1 MSVSQMNRAACARFG
16 ILPRTVQILAAWAF
30 VAGLALVAQDS
41 GSQTPAEDGLRKAE
55 KLFREEHWAEARAA
69 YDEARDLE
77 TDWRS
82 PRVRLAVEGAVAC
95 SLKLKLWDD
104 AIGRAQEFIA
114 KTKGSLAE
122 AVGERFL
129 AGLYMTV
136 PHYGTKRGAT
146 YLRGEHTQGVY
157 VSSWRKDRREAIGHY
172 ERARELLIVLAEKI
186 GPADT
191 PDAAKQ
197 RTLIEAER
205 IGVNFDLVTS
215 LAQRDAH
222 RYGPWGWCGWWWD
235 SVLEPEEDSEAV
247 EEADYEEPRWWHYGG
262 DQEPPT
268 GIPLDADGKPQFVQT
283 PKAYASGLGEG
294 PKIRFLLDEVQRLDT
309 SETKDD
315 AARALLRWAMIARLL
330 YGPETANQWNA
341 QRVRYDRF
349 GQPLPSQPDRD
360 QPQSKIWELEDD
372 EALTIVGGRLRV
384 ITLPASESPVSLL
397 RALEKKYPDS
407 SVRPEAHYARALYFQ
422 TRQQFPQALDEYA
435 ALIETHPKHRRAAD
449 AQRQVNTIKQ
459 PDAILGSSGV
469 HLPGGKPMLSFTHR
483 NTDKIEFTACAV
495 DLVKYVQDR
504 LEDKSEQY
512 WNYRNISW
520 DFFQKERWKAY
531 TGKQVAAWTQTVE
544 LLEGHRTAEGSTPA
558 PLSEPGAYL
567 VEARAGERDDISRV
581 LVLVTD
587 IAIVQKNAV
596 NKGLIYVA
604 DARTGQPLA
613 DKAVRIYEHW
623 TEWKDSKSTLHWTS
637 SVQTTNQDGVIE
649 YTRKET
655 QRSPQ
660 VDAVVAGEGGRM
672 AFSFFQSWSEH
683 DPGYYWEEGPRY
695 YVVTDRPVY
704 RPGQAVKFRVWQRQ
718 LRQRAYQPPQ
728 ADQSMHIEI
737 YDARN
742 NKVQELQ
749 LKTDEYGC
757 AGGEYTLDDEPPLGV
772 WHLRVDHYDP
782 DARRH
787 AGGLFRVEEYKKPEF
802 EVTVKPAETQA
813 RLGEKIKATVSARYY
828 FGAPVA
834 RGQVTYKV
842 FREEYQHVYWGPGE
856 YDWLYGQGYGR
867 YYYAYPWLP
876 WWGRW
881 GCFICCDGWWPGYPW
896 AWIGQPAWYFPW
908 GYYGDTEGQWRH
920 QLEGGRRNA
929 LRELVAQGNAE
940 LKPDGTY
947 ELEIDTARALQEQA
961 DRDHRYTVEVEVRD
975 ESRRTIEG
983 QGSVIVTRQEF
994 FAFVET
1000 DGGWYR
1006 PQNEAHVNVRTLTA
1020 DNVPVAARGE
1030 VIVYRIRYGGAD
1042 NRDVREEV
1050 VKRWKA
1056 ETDADG
1062 RLELRYPI
1070 PGEGQFRIAFKTQ
1083 DSWGEEVLGNAVFW
1097 ATGPKFDGRVYRFN
1111 DLEIIADKRTYQVGE
1126 TAHLLINVAQ
1136 SNSRILFSDH
1146 VSRGTLLDYRFID
1159 VPARSTVIDLPI
1171 EARHVPNF
1179 YVEAT
1184 LVRNGRVHT
1193 EAQELF
1199 VPPVQGLLTVE
1210 VETDK
1215 AEYKPGEKGTV
1226 RVRATDATGEPVA
1239 GQVAL
1244 TAYDESVTYIQ
1255 DEFGP
1260 SPRVFF
1266 WGQKRHHAP
1275 YVHSSVENQFSP
1287 MGAFTRPEQSVYSGG
1302 MPEGWQGWWSLD
1314 AEGLSLSGGFGGG
1327 GMGGAGL
1334 DSFGMRGDHLER
1346 AAGMASSSVSGPM
1359 AANEP
1364 AAKPMSG
1371 LMENVDLSAPMDAAK
1386 SPEERAKSQREPGVT
1401 GDLVEPEVR
1410 TNFADTAL
1418 WLPSLELG
1426 PDGTAETEI
1435 TFPQSLT
1442 TWRLRGYA
1450 LTKTTQ
1456 VGDAT
1461 AKATTTKDLIVRLQV
1476 PRFFVERD
1484 EVVLSANVHNYLRTE
1499 KKVRAELILPG
1510 NLFEPMDTAPAS
1522 RNPHPASRDAHP
1534 ASRNSQP
1541 DDLHLVATAT
1551 VAAEGE
1557 HRFDWPVRVRQAGLA
1572 RITVKALTD
1581 EDSDG
1586 MRLAFPVLVHG
1597 INKTIA
1603 QSGSYRVAQTGQ
1615 RTMELDLPQEIDP
1628 EQTKLEVTLAPSL
1641 AGVMIDAL
1649 PYLAG
1654 YPYGCVEQTLSRF
1667 YPTVLVAGTLKKMG
1681 LDLETIGN
1689 QRRQMHV
1696 GDLQN
1701 RFGRGSD
1708 SPVFDSAEMDQMVR
1722 AGLNRIYGFQQND
1735 GGWGW
1740 WRNDESSPYQTAY
1753 VLQGLHAARQAQVN
1767 VDGGVY
1773 ERGLNFLQNAI
1784 SKELAKPKDEQRI
1797 GHIQTQAYL
1806 AYVLSLEHRLNQDE
1820 RKTWLNELYA
1830 SRGELNNYGRALLA
1844 LAMHN
1849 EQRTDEAQTLLRNV
1863 LQFVERDDGNETAW
1877 VRTPAQCWWFWWN
1890 NDIETN
1896 AWTLKAIVAIDPQND
1911 LAPRLVKWL
1920 LNNRRHGYYWRS
1932 TRDTALTIAAMVD
1945 YMQASGEAA
1954 PDYALTVSIDGRP
1967 MKEIRVTKENLFTFD
1982 NRLVLSGLHV
1992 QPGPHKVT
2000 LAKKGEG
2007 ALYYSCYLSY
2017 FTKEED
2023 VKGAGNEI
2031 FVKRDYF
2038 KLVPKNEQV
2047 QLADAG
2053 TAASPPGLRP
2063 QPLEKTG
2070 RTELRA
2076 GYTRVPLKTGD
2087 AVTSGDRI
2095 EVVLTITSK
2104 NVYDF
2109 LAFEDMK
2116 PAGCEPVELRSGG
2129 RWAGG
2134 LCPHVELRDEKVVF
2148 FIGLLEQ
2155 GTHVLRYQLRAETP
2169 GKFHA
2174 LPTTGF
2180 AMYAPEVRAISDE
2193 MRLEI
2198 ADRQ

>member
-1 MSVSQMNRAACARFG
+1 MSELQAKGTACANRSIF
-16 ILPRTVQILAAWAF
+16 PRAIQVLVAWGL
-30 VAGLALVAQDS
+30 VAGLARAAEES
-41 GSQTPAEDGLRKAE
+41 MPETPAEKTLRNAE
-55 KLFREEHWAEARAA
+55 KLFQEENWAEARAA
-69 YDEARDLE
+69 YDQARDLQTE
-77 TDWRS
+77 WRS
-82 PRVRLAVEGAVAC
+82 PQVRLAVEGAVAC

-104 AIGRAQEFIA
+104 AISRAKEFIL
-114 KTKGSLAE
+114 KTKGSFAE

-129 AGLYMTV
+129 AGLYMTI
-136 PHYGTKRGAT
+136 PHHGTKRGT
-146 YLRGEHTQGVY
+146 VYLRGEHTQGVY
-157 VSSWRKDRREAIGHY
+157 VSSWRKDRREAIRHY
-172 ERARELLIVLAEKI
+172 ERARELLVGLAEMA
-186 GPADT
+186 GQADT

-222 RYGPWGWCGWWWD
+222 RYGRYGWCRWWWD
-235 SVLEPEEDSEAV
+235 SAFEPEEDSEAV
-247 EEADYEEPRWWHYGG
+247 DEADYEEPRYWHYGG
-262 DQEPPT
+262 EQEPPT
-268 GIPLDADGKPQFVQT
+268 GIPFGPDGKPQFVET
-283 PKAYASGLGEG
+283 PNAYESGLGEG
-294 PKIRFLLDEVQRLDT
+294 PKIRYLLDEVQRLDT

-315 AARALLRWAMIARLL
+315 AARALLRWAMIARSL
-330 YGPETANQWNA
+330 YGPETANQWSG

-349 GQPLPSQPDRD
+349 GRALPSQPDRD
-360 QPQSKIWELEDD
+360 RPKKKMWELEDD
-372 EALTIVGGRLRV
+372 EALTIVGGQLRV

-397 RALEKKYPDS
+397 RLLEKKYPKS
-407 SVRPEAHYARALYFQ
+407 GVRPEAHYARALYFQ
-422 TRQQFPQALDEYA
+422 TRQQFPRALDEYA
-435 ALIETHPKHRRAAD
+435 ALIETHPQHKRATD
-449 AQRQVNTIKQ
+449 AKGQVDQIKQ
-459 PDAILGSSGV
+459 ADVILGSSGV
-469 HLPGGKPMLSFTHR
+469 HLPGGKPKLSFTHR
-483 NTDKIEFTACAV
+483 NTEKVELKAYAV

-504 LEDKSEQY
+504 MEDKSERH
-512 WNYRNISW
+512 WNYRNITW
-520 DFFQKERWKAY
+520 DFFQKERWKPY
-531 TGKQVAAWTQTVE
+531 TGKQVAAWTQTVDQ
-544 LLEGHRTAEGSTPA
+544 LDGHRTAEGSTRA

-567 VEARAGERDDISRV
+567 IEARLAGRDDISRV

-596 NKGLIYVA
+596 KKGLIYVA

-623 TEWKDSKSTLHWTS
+623 TVWKDRKNHLHWTS
-637 SVQTTNQDGVIE
+637 SVETTNQDGVIE
-649 YTRKET
+649 YTRKQT

-660 VDAVVAGEGGRM
+660 VDAVVVGEGGRM

-683 DPGYYWEEGPRY
+683 DPGYYWEQGPRY

-704 RPGQAVKFRVWQRQ
+704 RPGQTVKFRVWQRE
-718 LRQRAYQPPQ
+718 LRERAYQPPRV
-728 ADQSMHIEI
+728 DQSIRIEI

-742 NKVQELQ
+742 NEVQQLQ
-749 LKTDEYGC
+749 LTTDEYGC
-757 AGGEYTLDDEPPLGV
+757 ASGEYVLDDEPPLGV
-772 WHLRVDHYDP
+772 WHLRVNHYNP

-802 EVTVKPAETQA
+802 EVTVKPAKSQA
-813 RLGEKIKATVSARYY
+813 RLGEKIKARIAARYY

-834 RGQVTYKV
+834 RGKITYKV

-856 YDWLYGQGYGR
+856 YDWLYGKGYGR

-896 AWIGQPAWYFPW
+896 AWMGQPVHYFPW
-908 GYYGDTEGQWRH
+908 GYYGDTEGNWRH
-920 QLEGGRRNA
+920 RMEGGRRNA
-929 LRELVAQGNAE
+929 LRELVKQGTAE

-947 ELEIDTARALQEQA
+947 ELEIDTARAKQEQA

-1000 DGGWYR
+1000 DGGWYQ
-1006 PQNEAHVNVRTLTA
+1006 PKNEAHVNVRTLTA
-1020 DNVPVAARGE
+1020 DNVPVATKGE
-1030 VIVYRIRYGGAD
+1030 VIVYRVRYGGP
-1042 NRDVREEV
+1042 NNSQVREEV

-1056 ETDADG
+1056 ETDVEG
-1062 RLELRYPI
+1062 RLSLRYPI

-1097 ATGPKFDGRVYRFN
+1097 ATGPTFDGRVYRFN
-1111 DLEIIADKRTYQVGE
+1111 DLEIIADKRTYKVGE
-1126 TAHLLINVAQ
+1126 TAHLLVNVAQ
-1136 SNSRILFSDH
+1136 NNSRILFSDH
-1146 VSRGTLLDYRFID
+1146 VSRGSLLDYRFID
-1159 VPARSTVIDLPI
+1159 VPSRSTVIDVPI
-1171 EARHVPNF
+1171 EAKHVPNF
-1179 YVEAT
+1179 FVEAT
-1184 LVRNGRVHT
+1184 LVRNGRVHN

-1215 AEYKPGEKGTV
+1215 PEYRPGEKGTV
-1226 RVRATDATGEPVA
+1226 RVRATDITGEPVA
-1239 GQVAL
+1239 GQVTL

-1266 WGQKRHHAP
+1266 WGQKRHHTP
-1275 YVHSSVENQFSP
+1275 YVHSSVNNQFGA
-1287 MGAFTRPEQSVYSGG
+1287 MGSFIRPEHSVYYGG
-1302 MPEGWQGWWSLD
+1302 MPDGWQGWWGLD
-1314 AEGLSLSGGFGGG
+1314 AGGLSLSGGFGGG
-1327 GMGGAGL
+1327 GAKAQSGL
-1334 DSFGMRGDHLER
+1334 DSYGMRGDRLKR
-1346 AAGMASSSVSGPM
+1346 AAGQSSRSASGPM
-1359 AANEP
+1359 AGNEP
-1364 AAKPMSG
+1364 GSKPLAFEMSSA
-1371 LMENVDLSAPMDAAK
+1371 DLSAPMDAM
-1386 SPEERAKSQREPGVT
+1386 SREEDAESGAEAGVT
-1401 GDLVEPEVR
+1401 GDLVEPELR
-1410 TNFADTAL
+1410 TYFADTAL
-1418 WLPSLELG
+1418 WLPSVELG
-1426 PDGTAETEI
+1426 QDGTAETEI

-1442 TWRLRGYA
+1442 TWRVRGYA
-1450 LTKTTQ
+1450 LTNATQ

-1461 AKATTTKDLIVRLQV
+1461 AKATTTKDLIVRLQA

-1484 EVVLSANVHNYLRTE
+1484 EVVLSANVHNYLKTE
-1499 KKVRAELILPG
+1499 KSVRAELIVPG
-1510 NLFEPMDTAPAS
+1510 NLFDPMSNTHEAV
-1522 RNPHPASRDAHP
+1522 RK
-1534 ASRNSQP
+1534 
-1541 DDLHLVATAT
+1541 DDDGNLHLVATAK

-1557 HRFDWPVRVRQAGLA
+1557 HRFDWPVRVREAGLA

-1581 EDSDG
+1581 EESDG

-1615 RTMELDLPQEIDP
+1615 RTLELDLPEDIDA
-1628 EQTKLEVTLAPSL
+1628 EQTKLEVTLSPSL

-1649 PYLAG
+1649 PYLVG
-1654 YPYGCVEQTLSRF
+1654 YPYGCVEQTMSRF
-1667 YPTVLVAGTLKKMG
+1667 YPTVLVSGTLKKMG
-1681 LDLETIGN
+1681 LDLEAIGK
-1689 QRRQMHV
+1689 QRRQMHE
-1696 GDLQN
+1696 GDLKN
-1701 RFGRGSD
+1701 RLGRRRE
-1708 SPVFDSAEMDQMVR
+1708 SPVFDSAEMDRMVR

-1773 ERGLNFLQNAI
+1773 ERGMNFLQNAI
-1784 SKELAKPKDEQRI
+1784 SKELAKPKDQRRI

-1806 AYVLSLEHRLNQDE
+1806 AYILSLEQRLNQDE
-1820 RKTWLNELYA
+1820 QKAWIDELYA
-1830 SRGELNNYGRALLA
+1830 SRGKLNNYGRALLA

-1849 EQRTDEAQTLLRNV
+1849 EERTDEAKTLLRNV
-1863 LQFVERDDGNETAW
+1863 LQFVERDDDNETAW
-1877 VRTPAQCWWFWWN
+1877 VRTPAEYWWFWWN

-1896 AWTLKAIVAIDPQND
+1896 AWALKALVAIEPQND

-1920 LNNRRHGYYWRS
+1920 LNNRRNGHYWRS

-1954 PDYALTVSIDGRP
+1954 PDYALTVSVDGRP
-1967 MKEIRVTKENLFTFD
+1967 MKEIRLTKDNLFTFD

-1992 QPGPHKVT
+1992 KPGPHKVT
-2000 LAKKGEG
+2000 LTKKGEG

-2023 VKGAGNEI
+2023 IQGAGNEI
-2031 FVKRDYF
+2031 FVKREYF
-2038 KLVPKNEQV
+2038 KLVPKTEEV
-2047 QLADAG
+2047 RLPDAG
-2053 TAASPPGLRP
+2053 VAASRPGLRP
-2063 QPLEKTG
+2063 KPLDKTG
-2070 RTELRA
+2070 RKELRA
-2076 GYTRVPLKTGD
+2076 GYTRVPLATGD
-2087 AVTSGDRI
+2087 AVESGDKI

-2104 NVYDF
+2104 NVYDY

-2116 PAGCEPVELRSGG
+2116 PAGCEPMELRSGG

-2134 LCPHVELRDEKVVF
+2134 LCPHIELRDEKVVF

-2155 GTHVLRYQLRAETP
+2155 GTHVLRYKLRAETP

-2193 MRLEI
+2193 MRLGIVDSE
-2198 ADRQ
+2198 

>member
-1 MSVSQMNRAACARFG
+1 
-16 ILPRTVQILAAWAF
+16 
-30 VAGLALVAQDS
+30 
-41 GSQTPAEDGLRKAE
+41 
-55 KLFREEHWAEARAA
+55 
-69 YDEARDLE
+69 
-77 TDWRS
+77 
-82 PRVRLAVEGAVAC
+82 VAC

-104 AIGRAQEFIA
+104 TLARAQEFIA
-114 KTKGSLAE
+114 KTKDSFAE

-136 PHYGTKRGAT
+136 PHYGTKRGSS

-172 ERARELLIVLAEKI
+172 ERARELLIRLAKKLDQVE
-186 GPADT
+186 T
-191 PDAAKQ
+191 PDAPRQK
-197 RTLIEAER
+197 TLIEAEQ

-222 RYGPWGWCGWWWD
+222 RYGSWGWCHWWWD
-235 SVLEPEEDSEAV
+235 SAFEPEDDSEAV

-262 DQEPPT
+262 QQGPPT
-268 GIPLDADGKPQFVQT
+268 GIPLGLDGKPQFVET

-294 PKIRFLLDEVQRLDT
+294 PKIRYLLDEVQRLDT
-309 SETKDD
+309 SEAKDD
-315 AARALLRWAMIARLL
+315 AARALLRWAMIARSL
-330 YGPETANQWNA
+330 YGPETANQWTGH
-341 QRVRYDRF
+341 RVRYDRF
-349 GQPLPSQPDRD
+349 GRALPSQPDRD
-360 QPQSKIWELEDD
+360 LPTKKIWELADD
-372 EALTIVGGRLRV
+372 KALTIVGGRLRV
-384 ITLPASESPVSLL
+384 ITLPAGESPVSLL
-397 RALEKKYPDS
+397 RLLEKKYPHS
-407 SVRPEAHYARALYFQ
+407 TVRPEAHYARALYFQ
-422 TRQQFPQALDEYA
+422 TRQQFPQALAEYA
-435 ALIETHPKHRRAAD
+435 ALIAAYPKHKRATD
-449 AQRQVNTIKQ
+449 AQGQAGQIKQ
-459 PDAILGSSGV
+459 PDVILGSSGV
-469 HLPGGKPMLSFTHR
+469 HLPGGKPVLSFTHR
-483 NTDKIEFTACAV
+483 NTEQVELKAHAV

-504 LEDKSEQY
+504 MEDKNEQY

-520 DFFQKERWKAY
+520 DFFQKDRWKAY
-531 TGKQVAAWTQTVE
+531 LGKQVAAWTQTVDR
-544 LLEGHRTAEGSTPA
+544 LDGHRTAEGSTPA
-558 PLSEPGAYL
+558 PLPEPGAYL
-567 VEARAGERDDISRV
+567 VEARAAGRDDISRV

-587 IAIVQKNAV
+587 IAIVQKKAV
-596 NKGLIYVA
+596 KKGVIYVA

-623 TEWKDSKSTLHWTS
+623 TEWKDSKHTLHWTS

-649 YTRKET
+649 YTCQQT

-660 VDAVVAGEGGRM
+660 VDAVVVGAGGRM
-672 AFSFFQSWSEH
+672 AFSFFQSWSEY

-704 RPGQAVKFRVWQRQ
+704 RPGQTVKFRVWQRQ
-718 LRQRAYQPPQ
+718 LSQRAYQPAQ
-728 ADQSMHIEI
+728 ADRNIHIEI
-737 YDARN
+737 YDPRN
-742 NKVQELQ
+742 NEVQKLQ

-757 AGGEYTLDDEPPLGV
+757 ASGEYVLDDEPPLGV
-772 WHLRVDHYDP
+772 WHLRVDGCHP

-802 EVTVKPAETQA
+802 EVTVKPAKSQA
-813 RLGEKIKATVSARYY
+813 RLGEKIKARIAARYY

-834 RGQVTYKV
+834 RGTITYKV

-881 GCFICCDGWWPGYPW
+881 GCFICCEGWWPGYPW
-896 AWIGQPAWYFPW
+896 AWMGKPAWYFPW
-908 GYYGDTEGQWRH
+908 GYYGDTEGHWRH

-929 LRELVAQGNAE
+929 LRELVAQGTAE

-947 ELEIDTARALQEQA
+947 ELEIDTARAKQEQA
-961 DRDHRYTVEVEVRD
+961 DRDHQYTVEVDVRD
-975 ESRRTIEG
+975 ESRRTIAG
-983 QGSVIVTRQEF
+983 QGSVIVTRQEY

-1006 PQNEAHVNVRTLTA
+1006 PKNEVHVNVRTLTA
-1020 DNVPVAARGE
+1020 DNVPVAAQGE
-1030 VIVYRIRYGGAD
+1030 VIVYRIRYGGPD
-1042 NRDVREEV
+1042 NSAVREEV
-1050 VKRWKA
+1050 VKRWPA
-1056 ETDADG
+1056 ATDADG
-1062 RLELRYPI
+1062 RLTLRYPI
-1070 PGEGQFRIAFKTQ
+1070 PGEGQFRIAFQTQ

-1097 ATGPKFDGRVYRFN
+1097 AAGPTFDGRVYRFN
-1111 DLEIIADKRTYQVGE
+1111 DLEIIADKRTYKVGE

-1136 SNSRILFSDH
+1136 NNARLLFSDH
-1146 VSRGTLLDYRFID
+1146 VSRGSLLDYRFID

-1171 EARHVPNF
+1171 EARHVPDF
-1179 YVEAT
+1179 FVEAT
-1184 LVRNGRVHT
+1184 LVRDGRVHT

-1210 VETDK
+1210 VQTDK
-1215 AEYKPGEKGTV
+1215 AQYRPGEKATV

-1239 GQVAL
+1239 GRVTL
-1244 TAYDESVTYIQ
+1244 TAFDESVTYIQ
-1255 DEFGP
+1255 EEFGP

-1266 WGQKRHHAP
+1266 WGQKRHHTP
-1275 YVHSSVENQFSP
+1275 YVHSSVDNQFGA
-1287 MGAFTRPEQSVYSGG
+1287 MGSFLRPEHAMYYGSG
-1302 MPEGWQGWWSLD
+1302 MPDGWQGWWALG

-1327 GMGGAGL
+1327 AGQAGL
-1334 DSFGMRGDHLER
+1334 DSFKMRGDRLAG
-1346 AAGMASSSVSGPM
+1346 AAGPARSGEPKPM
-1359 AANEP
+1359 AASAP
-1364 AAKPMSG
+1364 ASKPMSQV
-1371 LMENVDLSAPMDAAK
+1371 MASADLSAPMDGAK
-1386 SPEERAKSQREPGVT
+1386 SLEEKAKSQRAPGGT

-1410 TNFADTAL
+1410 SYFADTAL

-1426 PDGTAETEI
+1426 PDGTAKTEL

-1442 TWRLRGYA
+1442 TWRVRAYA
-1450 LTKTTQ
+1450 LTKATQ

-1461 AKATTTKDLIVRLQV
+1461 AKATTTKNLIVRLQT

-1484 EVVLSANVHNYLRTE
+1484 EVVLSANVHNYLKAAKT
-1499 KKVRAELILPG
+1499 VRAELIVPG
-1510 NLFEPMDTAPAS
+1510 QLFDGKRCQEPFAGNRPSGCSAQTVPDTFF
-1522 RNPHPASRDAHP
+1522 RKDKEGN
-1534 ASRNSQP
+1534 
-1541 DDLHLVATAT
+1541 LHLVAAAT

-1557 HRFDWPVRVRQAGLA
+1557 HRFDWPVRVRAAGLA
-1572 RITVKALTD
+1572 RVTVKALTD
-1581 EDSDG
+1581 EESDG

-1603 QSGSYRVAQTGQ
+1603 QSGSYRVAQSGE
-1615 RTMELDLPQEIDP
+1615 RTLELDLPADIDP
-1628 EQTKLEVTLAPSL
+1628 EQTKLEVTLSPSL
-1641 AGVMIDAL
+1641 AGVMLDAL
-1649 PYLAG
+1649 PYLVD
-1654 YPYGCVEQTLSRF
+1654 YPYGCVEQTMSRF

-1681 LDLETIGN
+1681 LDLETLGK
-1689 QRRQMHV
+1689 QRRQMHA
-1696 GDLQN
+1696 GGLAY
-1701 RFGRGSD
+1701 RFGRWTH
-1708 SPVFDSAEMDQMVR
+1708 SPVFDSGEMGRMVR
-1722 AGLNRIYGFQQND
+1722 AGLNRIYSLQQND

-1740 WRNDESSPYQTAY
+1740 WQNDQSSPYQTAY

-1784 SKELAKPKDEQRI
+1784 NKELAKPKDQSQGTGPLNSRGPSPYWIQQQI
-1797 GHIQTQAYL
+1797 GHLQTQAYL
-1806 AYVLSLEHRLNQDE
+1806 AYILSLEHRLNQDE
-1820 RKTWLNELYA
+1820 RKAWLNGLYA
-1830 SRGELNNYGRALLA
+1830 ARGELNNYGRALLA

-1849 EQRTDEAQTLLRNV
+1849 EQRKDEAQTLLRNV

-1877 VRTPAQCWWFWWN
+1877 VRTLAECWWFWWN

-1896 AWTLKAIVAIDPQND
+1896 AWTLKALVALDPQND

-1945 YMQASGEAA
+1945 YMHASGEAA
-1954 PDYALTVSIDGRP
+1954 PNFALTVNIDGRP
-1967 MKEIRVTKENLFTFD
+1967 LKQIQLTKENLFTFD

-1992 QPGPHKVT
+1992 KPGPHKVT
-2000 LAKKGEG
+2000 LTKQGPG

-2031 FVKRDYF
+2031 FVKREYF
-2038 KLVPKNEQV
+2038 KLVPRTEQV
-2047 QLADAG
+2047 ALPDAG
-2053 TAASPPGLRP
+2053 SAGSPPGVRP
-2063 QPLEKTG
+2063 QPLVKTG

-2076 GYTRVPLKTGD
+2076 GHTRVPLKTGD
-2087 AVTSGDRI
+2087 AVASGDQI

-2104 NVYDF
+2104 NVYDY
-2109 LAFEDMK
+2109 LAFEDLK
-2116 PAGCEPVELRSGG
+2116 PAGCEPLELRSGG

-2134 LCPHVELRDEKVVF
+2134 LCPHLELRDEKVVF

-2155 GTHVLRYQLRAETP
+2155 GTHVLRYKLRAETP

-2174 LPTTGF
+2174 LPTTAF

-2193 MRLEI
+2193 LRLEI
-2198 ADRQ
+2198 VDHE